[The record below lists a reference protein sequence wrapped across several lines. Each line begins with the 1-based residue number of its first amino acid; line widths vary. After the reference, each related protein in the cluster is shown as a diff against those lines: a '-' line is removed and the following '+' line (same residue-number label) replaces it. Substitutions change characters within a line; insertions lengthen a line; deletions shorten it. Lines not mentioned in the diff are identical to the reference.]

1 MRALFVFFILDTLHH
16 RHRPLFLHAKTH
28 RGQAAREFDDA
39 EYTPPSPR
47 KRKQSDDQAKPGTSL
62 SLRVYSCVCV
72 CGDAHACRSGEAD
85 QHGYVAAYKL
95 KGRKDGGVL
104 KHPR

>member
-1 MRALFVFFILDTLHH
+1 MMPNILPPRLGSESSRTI
-16 RHRPLFLHAKTH
+16 K
-28 RGQAAREFDDA
+28 
-39 EYTPPSPR
+39 PSPVR
-47 KRKQSDDQAKPGTSL
+47 HCL
-62 SLRVYSCVCV
+62 YVCIRVCVCV